1 MTSKPG
7 RPSAASLAAV
17 PVPLATRRPPPPEG
31 LLQAEATVWRDIVG
45 AMPANWFTRE
55 SYPVLKAFCRH
66 TARADMLAG
75 LLADF
80 TPEWIKVEG
89 GLQRLDK
96 LLGMAARETT
106 TATACAR
113 ALRLTQQARIQPRG
127 AGRAMANNPA
137 GPRPW
142 DARETATG

>member
-1 MTSKPG
+1 MTKPG
-7 RPSAASLAAV
+7 RKSAASLTAV
-17 PVPLATRRPPPPEG
+17 PVPLAIRRPAPPER
-31 LLQAEATVWRDIVG
+31 LLQAEAIIWRDVVG
-45 AMPANWFTRE
+45 AMPADWFTRE
-55 SYPVLKAFCRH
+55 SYPVLAAFCRH

-96 LLGMAARETT
+96 LLAMAARETT

-127 AGRAMANNPA
+127 AGRAVANNPA

-142 DARETATG
+142 DRSEAGQL

>member
-1 MTSKPG
+1 MTKPG
-7 RPSAASLAAV
+7 RKSAASLASV
-17 PVPLATRRPPPPEG
+17 PVPLASRRPPPPER
-31 LLQAEATVWRDIVG
+31 LLEAEAIVWRDVVG
-45 AMPANWFTRE
+45 AMPADWFTRE
-55 SYPVLKAFCRH
+55 SYPVLTAFCRH

-80 TPEWIKVEG
+80 TSEWIKVEG

-96 LLGMAARETT
+96 LLAMAARETT

-127 AGRAMANNPA
+127 AGRAMAKNPG

-142 DARETATG
+142 DSPAPN

>member
-7 RPSAASLAAV
+7 RQSAASLAAV

-31 LLQAEATVWRDIVG
+31 LLRAEAGVWRDVVG
-45 AMPANWFTRE
+45 AMPSDWFTRE
-55 SYPVLKAFCRH
+55 SYPVLTAYCRH

-80 TPEWIKVEG
+80 TPEWIKIEG

-96 LLGMAARETT
+96 LLAMAARETT

-127 AGRAMANNPA
+127 AGRAMARSP
-137 GPRPW
+137 GEKRPW
-142 DARETATG
+142 DTDTKAS